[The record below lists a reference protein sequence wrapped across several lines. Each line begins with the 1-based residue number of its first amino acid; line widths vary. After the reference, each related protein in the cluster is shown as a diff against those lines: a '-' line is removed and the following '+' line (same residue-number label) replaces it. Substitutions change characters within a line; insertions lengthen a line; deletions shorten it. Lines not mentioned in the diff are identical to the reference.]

1 MADDAR
7 PITLPANLALY
18 LLTPLVMNGI
28 IFSLHW
34 SPVASAPHPNPMLPP
49 GWAVGAVWMLLYL
62 AMGVARWLTR
72 LISPPAARW
81 IDALAILC
89 LLYPLYTAG
98 LSNDNSGLLGALL
111 TAGFA
116 AFVLTRLQR
125 VSKLAAL
132 LTSLVLLWLLYA
144 STALAFGLHNGYH
157 S

>member
-1 MADDAR
+1 MADTAR

-18 LLTPLVMNGI
+18 LLTPLIMNGI

-34 SPVASAPHPNPMLPP
+34 STATAPHPNPMLPP
-49 GWAVGAVWMLLYL
+49 GWAVGSIWMLLFL
-62 AMGVARWLTR
+62 AMGLARWLAR
-72 LISPPAARW
+72 LISAPSARW

-98 LSNDNSGLLGALL
+98 LSNDTVGLIGALH

-116 AFVLTRLQR
+116 AFILTRLQR

-144 STALAFGLHNGYH
+144 STALAFGLYNGYH